1 MGKFNKHNF
10 IIKKDTNGTFQV
22 LKKEYIF
29 NLIPIWK
36 ELSYIENNNEFT
48 FKFADI
54 LNAQQFI
61 SEICD

>member
-1 MGKFNKHNF
+1 MSKFNKQNF
-10 IIKKDTNGTFQV
+10 IIKEDTNGTFQV
-22 LKKEYIF
+22 FKKEYIF